1 MCRILSFFRTLQVL
15 YVISQIRTREGE
27 YEDSDSVI
35 YEYEPDYECGSI
47 ISEASYIGDQ
57 QKTLMEVLSYCQVF
71 LFLLPSHGIETILGK
86 LQEDLK
92 SVFDKLGLQ
101 PFQLFTCWLSHNCC
115 IFNEKNNL
123 SLYSELLTP

>member
-1 MCRILSFFRTLQVL
+1 MFEVGICFINVLSQDCVCIASLHFFFFFNVILMKK
-15 YVISQIRTREGE
+15 
-27 YEDSDSVI
+27 
-35 YEYEPDYECGSI
+35 GSI

-101 PFQLFTCWLSHNCC
+101 PFQLFTCWLSLNCC

>member
-1 MCRILSFFRTLQVL
+1 MFEVGICFINVLSQDCVCIASLHFFFFNVILMKK
-15 YVISQIRTREGE
+15 
-27 YEDSDSVI
+27 
-35 YEYEPDYECGSI
+35 GSI

-101 PFQLFTCWLSHNCC
+101 PFQLFTCWLSHNCY